1 MPRSRTVGPMAM
13 QRLGKG
19 RMNTSAGQ
27 ALARSAPRRRVPT
40 DGSALDNATLLPACR
55 KRLLTRVLYSD
66 AIDISGVP
74 SPQCSRPE

>member
-19 RMNTSAGQ
+19 RLGA
-27 ALARSAPRRRVPT
+27 ARWRVPT
-40 DGSALDNATLLPACR
+40 DRSALDNATLLPACG
-55 KRLLTRVLYSD
+55 KPSLTRVLYSD

-74 SPQCSRPE
+74 SPQCARPE